1 MYVTIASLESKVLK
15 YILRWVIR
23 SMPVNFKRIF
33 FKKNAFFGFQ
43 AGMRVV
49 IEHC

>member
-15 YILRWVIR
+15 YILRWVIW

-33 FKKNAFFGFQ
+33 KKNKKLSLVFKL
-43 AGMRVV
+43 V
-49 IEHC
+49 